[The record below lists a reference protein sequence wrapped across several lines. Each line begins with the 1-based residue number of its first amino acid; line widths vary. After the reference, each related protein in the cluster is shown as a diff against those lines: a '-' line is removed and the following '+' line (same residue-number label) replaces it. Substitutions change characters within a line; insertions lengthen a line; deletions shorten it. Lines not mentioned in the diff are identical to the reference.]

1 MCKPRRIFGSD
12 FPAVSL
18 SFGASGCVA
27 PSRGGR
33 PNAAAVSHGSGF
45 GADSSSSTEGASLKA
60 MRGGAGAAAALS
72 EFTFG
77 TDGPPEAGT
86 LSLADASVPFGESL
100 KAIRFGAVAG
110 RG

>member
-1 MCKPRRIFGSD
+1 MAKPRRIFGSG

-60 MRGGAGAAAALS
+60 MRAGAAAALS